1 MGNNG
6 KINGELVP
14 YIHNGV
20 EYKVLHQERLFAIA
34 FVQNG
39 CKVGDAVIAA
49 GYKYKNKEVAC
60 SIGSEILRR
69 PRVFELVRALQDD
82 IAFQLGISALDIARE
97 YAKIGFFDFRNV
109 FDPETGNILEVKD
122 IDDASAGAIASYE
135 ALEVYEPRTGKF
147 IGKNKKLKFHD
158 KVNALDKLAKMIGA
172 DAKTQSLAVAKPAP
186 LEITIKSSNIQI
198 QKGGDNRT
206 TTGDTE

>member
-6 KINGELVP
+6 KIDGELVP
-14 YIHNGV
+14 YVHNGK

-69 PRVFELVRALQDD
+69 PRVFELVRDLQND

-97 YAKIGFFDFRNV
+97 YAKIGFSDVRKV
-109 FDPETGNILEVKD
+109 FDPETGEVLDPKN
-122 IDDASAGAIASYE
+122 IDDMTAASISSIE
-135 ALEVYEPRTGKF
+135 VTEVYEPKTGKF
-147 IGKNKKLKFHD
+147 IGKNKKLKFHP
-158 KVNALDKLAKMIGA
+158 KVVALDNLAKMIGA
-172 DAKTQSLAVAKPAP
+172 DAKTASLIPAKPEP
-186 LEITIKSSNIQI
+186 LQIEVKSTAAKIKKDGN
-198 QKGGDNRT
+198 
-206 TTGDTE
+206 E